1 MSRLAS
7 LLDHLLHLPLTW
19 FLATLAVYKLSLII
33 QQRTHYSALTHPVVV
48 SAAILV
54 IILLAVGVDYE
65 VYFDGSRFIHLMLGP
80 ATVAL
85 AVPLYKQMRVF
96 RRSWLRLLSSAVLG
110 SAAAVG
116 TAVLLAWQLGASRE
130 TLVSM
135 ATKSVTMPIALGL
148 TEILGGLPSL
158 TSALVVLTGSAGAI
172 LTQAV
177 LVRLRV
183 LDPQVTG
190 FTLGVV
196 AHGTGTSRAMQGGLE
211 MGAFAGL
218 GMGLAGLVTAILL
231 PLAVELF
238 GFPG

>member
-1 MSRLAS
+1 MAS
-7 LLDHLLHLPLTW
+7 LFDHLLHLPLTW
-19 FLATLAVYKLSLII
+19 LLATLAVYKFSLMV
-33 QQRTHYSALTHPVVV
+33 QRRANYSALAHPVVV

-54 IILLAVGVDYE
+54 VVLLVVGVDYE
-65 VYFDGSRFIHLMLGP
+65 VYFNGSRFIHLMLGP

-96 RRSWLRLLSSAVLG
+96 RQRWLRLLGGAVLG

-116 TAVLLAWQLGASRE
+116 IAVLLASQLGASRE
-130 TLVSM
+130 ILLSM
-135 ATKSVTMPIALGL
+135 AAKSVTMPIALGL
-148 TEILGGLPSL
+148 TETLGGLPSL

-177 LVRLRV
+177 LVRLRII
-183 LDPQVTG
+183 DPQVTG

-196 AHGTGTSRAMQGGLE
+196 AHGTGTARAMQYSLE
-211 MGAFAGL
+211 AGAFASL

-231 PLAVELF
+231 PLAVEVF
-238 GFPG
+238 GF

>member
-1 MSRLAS
+1 MTTFLS

-19 FLATLAVYKLSLII
+19 FLATLVVYKFSLIV
-33 QQRTHYSALTHPVVV
+33 QRRTNYSAIAHPVVV

-54 IILLAVGVDYE
+54 AVLLLAGVEYD

-96 RRSWLRLLSSAVLG
+96 RHSWLRLLSAAVLG
-110 SAAAVG
+110 SAVAVI
-116 TAVLLAWQLGASRE
+116 TAVWVAWQLGASRE
-130 TLVSM
+130 VLLSM

-177 LVRLRV
+177 LVRLRII
-183 LDPQVTG
+183 DPRVNG

-196 AHGTGTSRAMQGGLE
+196 AHGTGTARAMQSGLQ

-231 PLAVELF
+231 PLAVALF
-238 GFPG
+238 GFE

>member
-1 MSRLAS
+1 MTS
-7 LLDHLLHLPLTW
+7 LFDHLLHLPLTW
-19 FLATLAVYKLSLII
+19 LLATLAVYKLSLVI
-33 QQRTHYSALTHPVVV
+33 QRRANYSALAHPVVV

-54 IILLAVGVDYE
+54 VVLLILGVDYE
-65 VYFDGSRFIHLMLGP
+65 IYFNGSRFIHLMLGP

-96 RRSWLRLLSSAVLG
+96 QRRWLRLLGGAVLG
-110 SAAAVG
+110 SAVAVVS
-116 TAVLLAWQLGASRE
+116 AVLLASQLGASRE
-130 TLVSM
+130 ILLSM

-148 TEILGGLPSL
+148 TEALGGLPSL

-177 LVRLRV
+177 LVRLRIV
-183 LDPQVTG
+183 DPQVTG

-196 AHGTGTSRAMQGGLE
+196 AHGTGTARAMQHGLE
-211 MGAFAGL
+211 TGAFASL
-218 GMGLAGLVTAILL
+218 GMGLAGLVTAVLL

>member
-1 MSRLAS
+1 MTTFLS

-19 FLATLAVYKLSLII
+19 FLATLAVYKFSLIV
-33 QQRTHYSALTHPVVV
+33 QRRTNYSALAHPVVV

-54 IILLAVGVDYE
+54 IVLLLTGVEYD

-96 RRSWLRLLSSAVLG
+96 RQSWLRLLSGAVLG
-110 SAAAVG
+110 SAVAVI
-116 TAVLLAWQLGASRE
+116 TAVLVASQLGASRE
-130 TLVSM
+130 VLLSM

-172 LTQAV
+172 LTQ
-177 LVRLRV
+177 
-183 LDPQVTG
+183 
-190 FTLGVV
+190 
-196 AHGTGTSRAMQGGLE
+196 
-211 MGAFAGL
+211 
-218 GMGLAGLVTAILL
+218 
-231 PLAVELF
+231 
-238 GFPG
+238 

>member
-1 MSRLAS
+1 MTTFVS

-19 FLATLAVYKLSLII
+19 FLATLAVYKFSLVI
-33 QQRTHYSALTHPVVV
+33 QRRTRYSAVTHPVVV

-54 IILLAVGVDYE
+54 IVLLVAGVDYD

-96 RRSWLRLLSSAVLG
+96 RRSWLRLLGGAVLG
-110 SAAAVG
+110 SAAAVI
-116 TAVLLAWQLGASRE
+116 TAVLLASQLGASRE
-130 TLVSM
+130 VLLSM

-177 LVRLRV
+177 LVRLRII
-183 LDPQVTG
+183 DPQVTG

-196 AHGTGTSRAMQGGLE
+196 AHGSGTARAMQEGLQ

-218 GMGLAGLVTAILL
+218 GMGLAGLATAVLL

-238 GFPG
+238 SFL